1 MNSKVLWL
9 RISYWVGAV
18 IDGFAAILMLF
29 PKLFVSFVG
38 INLTPDAGLYFGLRY
53 GAPLMLG
60 WTVLLIW
67 ADRRPLE
74 RKGVL
79 LITLLPVVVG
89 YVILEI
95 AAISTG
101 ISTFWRMFPN
111 LVMQAMLIG
120 LFTYSYVNAEKQ

>member
-1 MNSKVLWL
+1 
-9 RISYWVGAV
+9 
-18 IDGFAAILMLF
+18 
-29 PKLFVSFVG
+29 
-38 INLTPDAGLYFGLRY
+38 
-53 GAPLMLG
+53 MLG